1 MDGISGATAVI
12 QLITTAYNISKF
24 LRSLRDAP
32 NEILEIAETLD
43 QLQQNLAE
51 VQVLVQ
57 KQNSCAPLPR
67 PQRISSALEV
77 CESRIAVLEKLVDEF
92 KGSLNHQHLMKRRLA
107 ALRLFSKNDQVR
119 KIQSQ
124 LRESAWNLLMALMI
138 NSNNLR

>member
-1 MDGISGATAVI
+1 MDGITGATAVA

-51 VQVLVQ
+51 VQNLVR
-57 KQNSCAPLPR
+57 KQTSCAPLPR

-77 CESRIAVLEKLVDEF
+77 CESRIAVLERLVDEF
-92 KGSLNHQHLMKRRLA
+92 KGSLNHQRLLQRRLA
-107 ALRLFSKNDQVR
+107 GLKLFSKKGQLR
-119 KIQSQ
+119 KLQSQ
-124 LRESAWNLLMALMI
+124 LRESA
-138 NSNNLR
+138 